1 LPKKI
6 RKKFKFNTS
15 RFLLG
20 AFRFTMDTHGMAQEL
35 IRAMNTEERLLLIVS
50 PLSQNSIQL
59 TQEER
64 LEYIRDIKKLILM
77 KWMRV
82 FFQYYGPKKEEK
94 PMFEEEELSK
104 DKPIDVDDL
113 SVEEIELMIKDH
125 EEQILNLKVLLKQKK
140 EKLELA
146 SGFFKKD

>member
-1 LPKKI
+1 
-6 RKKFKFNTS
+6 
-15 RFLLG
+15 
-20 AFRFTMDTHGMAQEL
+20 MDTHGMAQEL

-104 DKPIDVDDL
+104 DKSIDVDDL

-146 SGFFKKD
+146 SGFFKKN